1 MKQILKQTYFLSK
14 SRQKINK
21 NGNRIHETMRNV
33 KKDMLVHIVRKK
45 QGLLYTFTRHL
56 NIHFNF

>member
-1 MKQILKQTYFLSK
+1 MKQILKQIYFLSK
-14 SRQKINK
+14 SWQKITK
-21 NGNRIHETMRNV
+21 NGIHETMRNV
-33 KKDMLVHIVRKK
+33 KKDMLVHIARKK